1 MCGIMAVIP
10 MLGKHVFLSL
20 GKDLGTSVIFLLV
33 GCTASY
39 LVTCFPPFSLQSP
52 LQPAIKVIFLGC
64 QSEHAISLFM
74 THQGLFMM
82 PRKTAYGRQ
91 DGTCSGPAL
100 CVGSCHLPFPLS
112 SGCAKPVSHGT
123 RLNLHGPGLPAPLCE
138 LAPPH
143 SDPGAPVLTPPELIK
158 CPTAPQP
165 CLSPCVTS
173 ETSGMTHPHHFLF
186 P

>member
-33 GCTASY
+33 GCTASC
-39 LVTCFPPFSLQSP
+39 LVTCFPPFSLQPP

-74 THQGLFMM
+74 THPGLFMM

-91 DGTCSGPAL
+91 DSTCSGPAL
-100 CVGSCHLPFPLS
+100 CLGSCRLPFPLS
-112 SGCAKPVSHGT
+112 SGFAKPVSHGT
-123 RLNLHGPGLPAPLCE
+123 RLNLHGAGLPALLCAP
-138 LAPPH
+138 APPH
-143 SDPGAPVLTPPELIK
+143 SDPGTPVLTPPELIK
-158 CPTAPQP
+158 RPTARNPACPDASHQKPQ
-165 CLSPCVTS
+165 
-173 ETSGMTHPHHFLF
+173 G
-186 P
+186 